1 MLNSQALWDLR
12 FANNFSQFHDISWSE
27 NQDENAELPLN
38 FDIAAIERQPNMPC
52 EQQVREWFSSRSFLD
67 GLGGP
72 NTETVVRYDWTL
84 KSYAKHRT
92 SGGMTGCL

>member
-38 FDIAAIERQPNMPC
+38 FGIVAIERQPNMPC
-52 EQQVREWFSSRSFLD
+52 E
-67 GLGGP
+67 
-72 NTETVVRYDWTL
+72 
-84 KSYAKHRT
+84 
-92 SGGMTGCL
+92 